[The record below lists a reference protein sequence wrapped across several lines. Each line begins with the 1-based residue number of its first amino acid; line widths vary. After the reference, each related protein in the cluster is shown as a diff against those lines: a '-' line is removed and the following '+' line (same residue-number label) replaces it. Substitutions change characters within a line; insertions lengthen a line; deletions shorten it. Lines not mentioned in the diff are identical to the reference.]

1 MKKERVFVVGIL
13 FVVVAAFAL
22 YSTFSYK
29 TCYVY
34 GCFQERMAACKFAT
48 FINEEP
54 EASWQYDIQG
64 KSAGNCLVQVTL
76 LQAKEGDLSL
86 KGFEDHTMTCAYEL
100 GVSAYPEKDMAK
112 CHGLLKEDLQGVLI
126 TKLHE
131 YVVNNLGSIESA
143 LNKSA

>member
-1 MKKERVFVVGIL
+1 MKKEGVFIVAIL
-13 FVVVAAFAL
+13 FVLFAAFAL

-34 GCFQERMAACKFAT
+34 GCFQERMTKCAFAT

-54 EASWQYDIQG
+54 EASWQYDIEGKSQG
-64 KSAGNCLVQVTL
+64 KCAIQVTL

-86 KGFEDHTMTCAYEL
+86 KGFEKHTMLCLYEL
-100 GVSAYPEKDMAK
+100 GTAAYPEKDMAK

-131 YVVNNLGSIESA
+131 YVINNLGSINGV
-143 LNKSA
+143 LNKTS